1 MSINSIEELNAL
13 VARVKK
19 AQRQYASF
27 TQQQVDKIFR
37 AAALAAAD
45 ARIPLAKMAVAE
57 SGMGIVEDKVIKNHF
72 ASEYIY
78 NAYKD
83 EKTCGVLSEDDT
95 FGTITIAEPVGII
108 CGIVPTTNPTS
119 TAIFKALISLKTR
132 NAIIFS
138 PHPRAKEATNQA
150 ADIVLQAAI
159 AAGAPKDL
167 IGWID
172 QPSVELSNA
181 LMHHP
186 DINLIL
192 ATGGPGMVKAAYSSG
207 KPAIGVGAGNTP
219 VVIDETADIKR
230 AVASILMS

>member
-1 MSINSIEELNAL
+1 
-13 VARVKK
+13 
-19 AQRQYASF
+19 
-27 TQQQVDKIFR
+27 
-37 AAALAAAD
+37 
-45 ARIPLAKMAVAE
+45 
-57 SGMGIVEDKVIKNHF
+57 
-72 ASEYIY
+72 
-78 NAYKD
+78 
-83 EKTCGVLSEDDT
+83 
-95 FGTITIAEPVGII
+95 
-108 CGIVPTTNPTS
+108 
-119 TAIFKALISLKTR
+119 
-132 NAIIFS
+132 
-138 PHPRAKEATNQA
+138 
-150 ADIVLQAAI
+150 QAAI

-230 AVASILMS
+230 AVASILMSKTFDNGVICASEQSVVVVDSVYDAVR